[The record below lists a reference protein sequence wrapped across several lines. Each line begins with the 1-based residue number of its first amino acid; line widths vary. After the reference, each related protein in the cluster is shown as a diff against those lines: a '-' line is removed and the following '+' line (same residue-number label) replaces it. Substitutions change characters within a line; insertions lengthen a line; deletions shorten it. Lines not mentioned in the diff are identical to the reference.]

1 MRSTILAHLFF
12 ALPLLAQ
19 SPDAPPSEDA
29 KPRPR
34 LALAKALR
42 EFDQALELLRQ
53 ASQRLQEAE
62 SHATESEAQSKAI
75 EIEEV
80 RKLATEAREH
90 ASQLQSSCNDAQAR
104 LGDLIRKGREE
115 APDELLAA
123 ADPTL
128 EAIQKSRGLSDP
140 KLARAD
146 LEKLDDDLRKRPAD
160 DRRAQQ
166 LRGLI
171 HYELGETYRREGIE
185 TIKQGTMH
193 AAEKSLNLAHSKYE
207 AVLKYPDWDESGH
220 GTSLHACALRRCVQ
234 VQASIWGGYDAL
246 SSKQPNVEAHEERK
260 KKAAKAGNAAH
271 KRLKEQHPNAA
282 LADGQSALGAAEQD
296 FRELGRGR

>member
-1 MRSTILAHLFF
+1 MRSTILVLLVLAF
-12 ALPLLAQ
+12 PLLSQ
-19 SPDAPPSEDA
+19 SPVAPPSEDA

-53 ASQRLQEAE
+53 ASQRLQDAE
-62 SHATESEAQSKAI
+62 SHAAESEAQSKAI

-80 RKLATEAREH
+80 RKLATEARER
-90 ASQLQSSCNDAQAR
+90 ANELQSSCNDAQAR

-140 KLARAD
+140 KLARAE
-146 LEKLDDDLRKRPAD
+146 LEKLDKDLRKRPAE

-171 HYELGETYRREGIE
+171 QYELGESYRNESIE
-185 TIKQGTMH
+185 TIEQGTVH
-193 AAEKSLNLAHSKYE
+193 AAEKSLNLAHSRYE
-207 AVLKYPDWDESGH
+207 AVLKHPDWDESGH

-234 VQASIWGGYDAL
+234 VQASIWGGYNAL
-246 SSKQPNVEAHEERK
+246 SAKEPNVKSHGQK
-260 KKAAKAGNAAH
+260 KAMAAKAGNDAH
-271 KRLKEQHPNAA
+271 KRLQQEYPNAI
-282 LADGQSALGAAEQD
+282 LVDGKSALRAAEED
-296 FRELGRGR
+296 FHKLR